1 MSDAAAARAPSSPPG
16 ARRAGPP
23 VERFA
28 VGLGGQLAS
37 KRLYYLAGSVLLVV
51 QQSLMASRDFL
62 VGRAVDAATQLD
74 GAAVRSLALVIFV
87 VSIGSAIARVASRV
101 TVFTAGRNV
110 EYELRAVL
118 LDRVQKLGPAFF
130 RNMPT
135 GEIMSRATNDLT
147 QVRLL
152 LGFGVLNIMA
162 STAAL
167 VSAVYVMAS
176 ISIKLTLASF
186 AMLPILW
193 AVTRSFSSRLFVRT
207 RENQESIGKMSDR
220 TLASLS
226 GTRVIRSFSLVES
239 EVAVFEEQNRE
250 YREKSLK
257 LARLRGA
264 MFPVVGSISAVSS
277 LVVYFYGGTL
287 IEGGEL
293 RPGDFIAFSI
303 ALQRLAWPLMAVGFV
318 AAIIQRGRAG
328 YQRLKEILD
337 AEPEIRGGTVEPSEP
352 PVGALEVRELSFG
365 YGKEP
370 VLRDVSFSVAA
381 GRSLAIVGKT
391 GAGKSTLAAL
401 LPRLLPSPRGTVFL
415 DGVDVCDLS
424 LARVR
429 RTIGYAQQDAFLFS
443 TTVAA
448 NIGYSLEDVD
458 ERHAMELVRSA
469 AAEAEVLAEIELLP
483 EGFDTVV
490 GERGVQL
497 SGGQRQRIALARALL
512 RKPKLLVLDD
522 PLSAVDAK
530 TEHAILQAIE
540 RQKKERTVILVTH
553 RIAAAKR
560 CDQIVVLEQGAVV
573 ERGTHEELLA
583 ARGFY
588 AAVAREQE
596 LEERL
601 REEQRALAEEVLA

>member
-1 MSDAAAARAPSSPPG
+1 LPPG
-16 ARRAGPP
+16 PPRSAPP

-28 VGLGGQLAS
+28 LGLAGQLAS
-37 KRLYYLAGSVLLVV
+37 KKLYYLAGSALLVV

-62 VGRAVDAATQLD
+62 VGHAVDAATQLD
-74 GAAVRSLALVIFV
+74 GGTVRSLAIAIFG
-87 VSIGSAIARVASRV
+87 VSIGSAIARVASRI

-130 RNMPT
+130 RSMPT

-176 ISIKLTLASF
+176 ISLKLTLASF
-186 AMLPILW
+186 AMLPVLW
-193 AVTRSFSSRLFVRT
+193 GVTRSFSSRLFLRT

-250 YREKSLK
+250 YREKSLR

-328 YQRLKEILD
+328 YERLKEILD
-337 AEPEIRGGTVEPSEP
+337 AEPEIRGGAVAPSEAP
-352 PVGALEVRELSFG
+352 LGSLEVRGLSFA
-365 YGKEP
+365 YGEKP
-370 VLRDVSFSVAA
+370 VLRDVSVAVDA
-381 GRSLAIVGKT
+381 G
-391 GAGKSTLAAL
+391 LAAL
-401 LPRLLPSPRGTVFL
+401 LPRLLPSPRGAVFL

-424 LARVR
+424 LAHVR

-448 NIGYSLEDVD
+448 NIGYSLDEVD

-560 CDQIVVLEQGAVV
+560 CDQIVVLEEGAVV

-583 ARGFY
+583 AGGAY
-588 AAVAREQE
+588 AAVAQEQE

-601 REEQRALAEEVLA
+601 REEQRALLEEVLP

>member
-1 MSDAAAARAPSSPPG
+1 MSDATARALSSPPG
-16 ARRAGPP
+16 PRRAGPP

-37 KRLYYLAGSVLLVV
+37 KKLYYLAGSLLLVV

-62 VGRAVDAATQLD
+62 VGHAVDAATQLD
-74 GAAVRSLALVIFV
+74 GGTVRSLAITIFV

-110 EYELRAVL
+110 EYELRAIL

-130 RNMPT
+130 RSMPT

-193 AVTRSFSSRLFVRT
+193 GVTRSFSSRLFVRT

-250 YREKSLK
+250 YREKSLR

-287 IEGGEL
+287 IEVGEL

-337 AEPEIRGGTVEPSEP
+337 AEPEICGGTVEPSEP
-352 PVGALEVRELSFG
+352 PVGALEVRGLSFS
-365 YGKEP
+365 YGKKR
-370 VLRDVSFSVAA
+370 VLEDVSFSVAA

-458 ERHAMELVRSA
+458 ERHAMELVRS
-469 AAEAEVLAEIELLP
+469 

-540 RQKKERTVILVTH
+540 RQKQERTVILVTH

-560 CDQIVVLEQGAVV
+560 CDQIVVLEEGTVV
-573 ERGTHEELLA
+573 ERGTHDELIA
-583 ARGFY
+583 ARGSY

-601 REEQRALAEEVLA
+601 REERNALGDEVLA